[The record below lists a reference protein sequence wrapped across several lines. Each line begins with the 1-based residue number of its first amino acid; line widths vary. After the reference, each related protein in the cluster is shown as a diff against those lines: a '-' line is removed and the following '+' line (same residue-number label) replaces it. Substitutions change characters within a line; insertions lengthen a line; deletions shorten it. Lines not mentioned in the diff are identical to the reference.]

1 MTSEEFK
8 NLEIGDW
15 VRESDE
21 HYDKNVI
28 FAPVP
33 YRGRM
38 RGRETDGKTGY
49 QPRPVWELRS
59 EVQTES

>member
-49 QPRPVWELRS
+49 QPRPVR
-59 EVQTES
+59 

>member
-38 RGRETDGKTGY
+38 RGRVIVKKRVNVLSLKPMIFSTS
-49 QPRPVWELRS
+49 VL
-59 EVQTES
+59 

>member
-21 HYDKNVI
+21 HYDIFNEHVI
-28 FAPVP
+28 GGGDVC
-33 YRGRM
+33 YG
-38 RGRETDGKTGY
+38 
-49 QPRPVWELRS
+49 
-59 EVQTES
+59 

>member
-21 HYDKNVI
+21 HYDK
-28 FAPVP
+28 FF
-33 YRGRM
+33 YWY
-38 RGRETDGKTGY
+38 K
-49 QPRPVWELRS
+49 S
-59 EVQTES
+59 